1 MTQTIPMEAPT
12 ADELNHH
19 GILGMKWGVRR
30 FQKYPK
36 GYSGDGKYVG
46 PDGQPRQPTK
56 KEAKRD
62 RKYNELKS
70 KIDKWLVDAV
80 ETGDKKAL
88 KRLKKTMT
96 PQEYQAAYGNLVK
109 TAVSNAVKEGDR
121 KAIKT
126 YKKDLTKKEL
136 KEATLMADFNDAV
149 NKMDTDK
156 MNKLVSKIKNEDL
169 KDAATRIATMTELQK
184 KKIDSLKVESEM
196 SAKLEKVGKTV
207 SNVATIAKKGKDIY
221 DAVTGVMDSIQKRE
235 QASKELADKLNA
247 ENQKKEID
255 KVIKKGNEKE
265 FEKIKEKMSNEQ
277 IKAFYERQYLK
288 NKKAIDKAIL
298 TGDAK
303 TKDKYAH
310 LISNAPVETLNK
322 ATTKDKHNNE
332 SGAKDIKDE
341 SVETL
346 NKDTHNNES
355 GAKGVKGETVG
366 KKAVEPDYQ
375 QTFTGRETNEE
386 AVNKDK
392 WNNIYSKIEKTQNE
406 NKSVTLDSLKA
417 MRAYG
422 VLSNQKFYSDAK
434 IEEARQIVKAF
445 ESSGGNVVKADVTT
459 MADAIKS
466 GTTANVK
473 ENLDRIFSSVDDDNP
488 NYYINGVKVKPP
500 KKK

>member
-1 MTQTIPMEAPT
+1 MTKTTPMEAPT
-12 ADELNHH
+12 DDELNHH

-109 TAVSNAVKEGDR
+109 SAVSNAVKEGDR
-121 KAIKT
+121 KAIKA
-126 YKKDLTKKEL
+126 YKKDLTKKEF
-136 KEATLMADFNDAV
+136 KEANVMADFNDAV

-156 MNKLVSKIKNEDL
+156 MNKLVSKIKSEDL

-207 SNVATIAKKGKDIY
+207 SNVATIATKGKAIY
-221 DAVTGVMDSIQKRE
+221 DAVTGVMDSMQKRE

-255 KVIKKGNEKE
+255 KVIKKGSEKD

-277 IKAFYERQYLK
+277 IKAFYERQYL
-288 NKKAIDKAIL
+288 NKKAEIDRAIL
-298 TGDAK
+298 TGDTAEK
-303 TKDKYAH
+303 IKNAH
-310 LISNAPVETLNK
+310 LLDKAAVETINK
-322 ATTKDKHNNE
+322 AKDAD
-332 SGAKDIKDE
+332 STYR
-341 SVETL
+341 STW
-346 NKDTHNNES
+346 NKE
-355 GAKGVKGETVG
+355 
-366 KKAVEPDYQ
+366 
-375 QTFTGRETNEE
+375 
-386 AVNKDK
+386 
-392 WNNIYSKIEKTQNE
+392 TQNE
-406 NKSVTLDSLKA
+406 KYKA
-417 MRAYG
+417 YNETSKQASDITDVADKAAKNLREHP
-422 VLSNQKFYSDAK
+422 FDSDAEK
-434 IEEARQIVKAF
+434 RYERAGIAERAALLVASKA
-445 ESSGGNVVKADVTT
+445 EKDYKEYAAKDPTGETWG
-459 MADAIKS
+459 DAIKKKS
-466 GTTANVK
+466 AEIKSVVSDLKLTPSAKKARAEAESRAKKAQDIQMDAAKKV
-473 ENLDRIFSSVDDDNP
+473 LDLYNRDPEKFLNGDQTFINP
-488 NYYINGVKVKPP
+488 FTYAD
-500 KKK
+500 KKIKDLL

>member
-121 KAIKT
+121 KAIKA

-136 KEATLMADFNDAV
+136 KEANLMADFNDAV

-156 MNKLVSKIKNEDL
+156 MNKLVSKIKNDDL

-221 DAVTGVMDSIQKRE
+221 DAVTGVMDSMQKRE

-288 NKKAIDKAIL
+288 NKKEIDKAIL

-310 LISNAPVETLNK
+310 LISNAPVETINK
-322 ATTKDKHNNE
+322 ATTKDVHNTKPNSE
-332 SGAKDIKDE
+332 SQKQSDKSDKTEAQKKNQNDSFFAE
-341 SVETL
+341 SKNDTKEAAESKKKYTDLINSTEETL
-346 NKDTHNNES
+346 S
-355 GAKGVKGETVG
+355 KGSS
-366 KKAVEPDYQ
+366 
-375 QTFTGRETNEE
+375 
-386 AVNKDK
+386 
-392 WNNIYSKIEKTQNE
+392 I
-406 NKSVTLDSLKA
+406 TLESLKA
-417 MRAYG
+417 ADAYRK
-422 VLSNQKFYSDAK
+422 LSFPDRWSN
-434 IEEARQIVKAF
+434 EELNTARKVVSEF
-445 ESSGGNVVKADVTT
+445 ESNGSKVAETLKTSNVTT